1 MHIILKAWSIWNIS
15 EKKKTVRILPHSP
28 HSACW
33 AHCPRV
39 FSSEQEMLLL
49 SWTTRYKTHINHNLS
64 SRKNSCMGH
73 GGEIHLC
80 EISRSF
86 VCVRP
91 FPGTPGSC
99 DCGGHGEMTSSPWH
113 VTQFWQYHL
122 VFLHTPP
129 LSLSFCAFQRIP
141 FLSRQLPRESSQ
153 MPLRILMNGR
163 WPRAVSVSRTKLQI
177 NVHPLRPRCGIYP
190 LIYSQR

>member
-1 MHIILKAWSIWNIS
+1 MKHLKYFWK
-15 EKKKTVRILPHSP
+15 EKTVRILPHSP
-28 HSACW
+28 HLACW
-33 AHCPRV
+33 AHCLRV

-129 LSLSFCAFQRIP
+129 LSLFLCVSKNTFSRTPAAPWIEPNASSYIDEWSLTPSSFCEPHQTP
-141 FLSRQLPRESSQ
+141 D
-153 MPLRILMNGR
+153 
-163 WPRAVSVSRTKLQI
+163 
-177 NVHPLRPRCGIYP
+177 
-190 LIYSQR
+190 